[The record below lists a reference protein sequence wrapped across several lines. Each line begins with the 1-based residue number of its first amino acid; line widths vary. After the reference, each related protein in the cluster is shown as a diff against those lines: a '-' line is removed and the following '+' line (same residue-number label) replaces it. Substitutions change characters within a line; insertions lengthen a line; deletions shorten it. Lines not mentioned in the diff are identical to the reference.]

1 MNPSFH
7 PSSLYLLCLQPL
19 NLYSFS
25 FYSFSFYPLSLTKEN
40 PSASPHPAVRYRRLR
55 SHSLL
60 LAATFL
66 LATALFFTA
75 CTPSGKPTRPT
86 EATSSDTLR
95 YAQGF
100 TVQRF
105 SDYTAVEIPDPW
117 DSTRILQRYLL
128 VDRTRPVPAGLP
140 KGTLVKVPARKVVV
154 YTSVHAAILDQ
165 LGEIQHVVGVCE
177 PRYMDTP
184 AIQEGIAAGRIA
196 DLGEATAPDIEKMI
210 ELDAELII
218 ASPFQHSSYGPVEK
232 IGIPIL
238 EAADYMESLPLGRTE
253 WIRLY
258 GLLFDKEA
266 KADSLFRATEQ
277 RYLDLKALAS
287 NVAHRPTILSEK
299 KYGSSWFLPAGDSY
313 MAHLYKDAGGDY
325 LFSYLSGSGSTPL
338 AFESVFDRALHAD
351 LWFIKYNSATDLT
364 YRELRT
370 EYTAYAHFDA
380 FQARHIYGCNTGTVP
395 YYEEFPLHPD
405 RLLRDL
411 IVVLHPEL
419 LPGASTRYFFPL
431 QE

>member
-1 MNPSFH
+1 MNRSFH
-7 PSSLYLLCLQPL
+7 QSL
-19 NLYSFS
+19 LYS
-25 FYSFSFYPLSLTKEN
+25 PGLSKEN
-40 PSASPHPAVRYRRLR
+40 PAGFPWRAVHY
-55 SHSLL
+55 HSLRICSLRTCNLCACSLRTCSLRFYRL
-60 LAATFL
+60 LFAVAFFFAAV
-66 LATALFFTA
+66 LFFDSCA
-75 CTPSGKPTRPT
+75 PAGKPAGSQ
-86 EATSSDTLR
+86 EAFACDTLR

-100 TVQRF
+100 TVHRF
-105 SDYTAVEIPDPW
+105 NDYTAVEIPDPW

-128 VDRTRPVPAGLP
+128 VDRARPVPAGLP

-165 LGEIQHVVGVCE
+165 LGEIEHVAGVCE

-210 ELDAELII
+210 ELGAELII

-258 GLLFDKEA
+258 GLLFGKEA

-277 RYLDLKALAS
+277 RYLDLKTLAS
-287 NVAHRPTILSEK
+287 GVARRPTILAEK

-325 LFSYLSGSGSTPL
+325 LFSHLPGSGSTPF
-338 AFESVFDRALHAD
+338 AFESVFDRAIHAD
-351 LWFIKYNSATDLT
+351 LWFIKYNSASDLT
-364 YRELRT
+364 YAELRT
-370 EYTAYAHFDA
+370 EYAPYARFDA
-380 FQARHIYGCNTGTVP
+380 FQARRIYGCNTGTVP

-405 RLLRDL
+405 RLLHDL

-419 LPGASTRYFFPL
+419 LPGDTTRYFSPL